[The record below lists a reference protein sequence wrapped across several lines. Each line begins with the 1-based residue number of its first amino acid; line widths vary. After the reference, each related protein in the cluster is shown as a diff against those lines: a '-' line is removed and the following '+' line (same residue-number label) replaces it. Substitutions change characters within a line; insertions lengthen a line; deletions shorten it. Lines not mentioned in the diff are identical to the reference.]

1 MAEKKGQSLDIVYEE
16 PPTRPIIP
24 VQGAYGGP
32 SPDGFSVVAHV
43 YAEYATIPARE
54 ENVVLEGSRVD
65 PSKATQIKRAD
76 ATRLV
81 QATLALSPETAMRVG
96 AWLVEQG
103 RIASEHR
110 KANQPNIRRRPD
122 QP

>member
-43 YAEYATIPARE
+43 YAEYVTVPARE
-54 ENVVLEGSRVD
+54 ENVFLEGSRVD
-65 PSKATQIKRAD
+65 PSKATQIRRAD
-76 ATRLV
+76 TTRLV
-81 QATLALSPETAMRVG
+81 QATLVFSPEVAIRVG
-96 AWLVEQG
+96 EWLATHG
-103 RIASEHR
+103 RAAIEHR
-110 KANQPNIRRRPD
+110 KANQPGGRRKPD
-122 QP
+122 GQ